1 MALLRDLGKRQK
13 IRYLMILLG
22 AFLFIAPFGLLPQ
35 LIGKSGFWGIYCPRM
50 FWTIRSDTTISSF
63 IAGIVR
69 SYGGV
74 ILVAG
79 IVITSFFFGRY
90 WCSHVCPVG
99 GITEIGSRAIPEVIK
114 FNYSTVS
121 APVVRYGY
129 LSVYLLAPLFAI
141 GSLCCNYCN
150 FAVVPRLLG
159 APFNS
164 ADIAYFFRTTGIM
177 NLGLI
182 AVLGFLVK
190 RKKSVITCYV
200 LLVHSM

>member
-1 MALLRDLGKRQK
+1 
-13 IRYLMILLG
+13 
-22 AFLFIAPFGLLPQ
+22 
-35 LIGKSGFWGIYCPRM
+35 M

-74 ILVAG
+74 ILVAGTG

-164 ADIAYFFRTTGIM
+164 ADIAYFFRTAGII

-182 AVLGFLVK
+182 AVLGFLAK
-190 RKKSVITCYV
+190 RKKFVITCYV